1 MTTRSHFGSSSD
13 LFRARFLKAMQLLKS
28 LTLAALFGSFVFQ
41 LQGCGGDDDD
51 TTVGGT
57 TTAPTTAAP
66 AATGNS
72 TRRLE
77 VDFKVRRAAA
87 YFPSDW
93 LTDDRAREHSWL
105 ASAIL

>member
-1 MTTRSHFGSSSD
+1 
-13 LFRARFLKAMQLLKS
+13 MQLLKS

-77 VDFKVRRAAA
+77 FDFTFTAAE
-87 YFPSDW
+87 DV
-93 LTDDRAREHSWL
+93 HV
-105 ASAIL
+105 

>member
-1 MTTRSHFGSSSD
+1 
-13 LFRARFLKAMQLLKS
+13 MQLLKS

-51 TTVGGT
+51 TAVGGT

-66 AATGNS
+66 AATGDNS

-77 VDFKVRRAAA
+77 FDFTFTAAE
-87 YFPSDW
+87 DV
-93 LTDDRAREHSWL
+93 HV
-105 ASAIL
+105 

>member
-1 MTTRSHFGSSSD
+1 
-13 LFRARFLKAMQLLKS
+13 MQMSK
-28 LTLAALFGSFVFQ
+28 TLALLALFGSFVFQ

-51 TTVGGT
+51 TAVGGT

-77 VDFKVRRAAA
+77 FDFTFTAAE
-87 YFPSDW
+87 DV
-93 LTDDRAREHSWL
+93 HV
-105 ASAIL
+105 

>member
-1 MTTRSHFGSSSD
+1 
-13 LFRARFLKAMQLLKS
+13 MQLLKS

-51 TTVGGT
+51 DVADGT

-66 AATGNS
+66 AAADGNS

-77 VDFKVRRAAA
+77 FDFTFTAAE
-87 YFPSDW
+87 DV
-93 LTDDRAREHSWL
+93 HV
-105 ASAIL
+105 

>member
-1 MTTRSHFGSSSD
+1 
-13 LFRARFLKAMQLLKS
+13 MQLLKS

-51 TTVGGT
+51 TVADGT

-66 AATGNS
+66 AAGSNS

-77 VDFKVRRAAA
+77 FDFTFTAAE
-87 YFPSDW
+87 DV
-93 LTDDRAREHSWL
+93 HV
-105 ASAIL
+105 

>member
-1 MTTRSHFGSSSD
+1 MTRIGTLVQGRSAFFV
-13 LFRARFLKAMQLLKS
+13 LTAMQLLKS

-66 AATGNS
+66 ASGGNS

-77 VDFKVRRAAA
+77 FDFTFTAAE
-87 YFPSDW
+87 DV
-93 LTDDRAREHSWL
+93 HV
-105 ASAIL
+105 